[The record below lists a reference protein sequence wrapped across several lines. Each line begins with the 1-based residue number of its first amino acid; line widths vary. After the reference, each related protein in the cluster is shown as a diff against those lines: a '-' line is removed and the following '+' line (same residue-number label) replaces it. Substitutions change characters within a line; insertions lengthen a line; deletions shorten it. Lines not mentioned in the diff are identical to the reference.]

1 MLADIIPMLLAAACA
16 LFVLSLPVAKTQVGA
31 TLRRAAGVC
40 FVLAFLPSLIDG
52 LFFSAHVAPGTMS
65 TAGQATGA
73 DHLHH
78 LLANLGCVAAF
89 LMLAVC
95 AYALLRLRA
104 RFRSKS
110 KPRDP
115 WDTFFNR
122 GGGKKRVHPN
132 GASPRSA
139 FDLPDVEDAD

>member
-1 MLADIIPMLLAAACA
+1 MLATIIPVLLAVACA
-16 LFVLSLPVAKTQVGA
+16 LFVLSLPVAKTQAGA

-40 FVLAFLPSLIDG
+40 FVLALLPSLIYG
-52 LFFSAHVAPGTMS
+52 LFFFSAHDVPGT
-65 TAGQATGA
+65 AATSQTPGA
-73 DHLHH
+73 VRIHH
-78 LLANLGCVAAF
+78 VLANLGCVAAF
-89 LMLAVC
+89 LLLAVC

-115 WDTFFNR
+115 WDAFFNR

-132 GASPRSA
+132 GSA
-139 FDLPDVEDAD
+139 GSAGP